1 VTVALDSAPDSPE
14 AGPDAALDAAPD
26 VSPVG
31 QPAGWWARA
40 GAFGLDVVL
49 GAGLVAAALM
59 TGWSAPPRGWLWWL
73 CMIIAAVTVVAI
85 GANRLLLP
93 ANTGWSL
100 GRAVFGIAVVDR
112 DGDLVGTPRLA
123 LRDLAH
129 LVDTLPLFLGWLW
142 PLIDRRSRTFADIL
156 VGTEVREQM
165 APRPDRRTL
174 AARVIASVAAL
185 SVVVAALGYALVY
198 RHQRAVDTA
207 REQIALQGPKIVSD
221 MLSYTA
227 KTAPDDFA
235 KAQSLVTDEYRPELA
250 KQQDAVRKNPVDN
263 DYWVSNS
270 SVLSAQSDRATM
282 LMLLQGQR
290 GAAPNQR
297 FVTASVRVDFV
308 RAGSQDWKLSNL
320 TVLSAPKAD
329 APKPD
334 APKLDA
340 PKPDAPKPDAPKSG
354 APKSEAPKSGAPK
367 SEAPKP
373 SSPKSEAPKP
383 SSPKS
388 AVPTPS
394 PAAPNPGGGGR

>member
-14 AGPDAALDAAPD
+14 AGPDAAPD
-26 VSPVG
+26 VETAPAV

-40 GAFGLDVVL
+40 GAFGIDVLL

-112 DGDLVGTPRLA
+112 DGELVGTTRLA

-129 LVDTLPLFLGWLW
+129 LLDTAPLFLGWLW
-142 PLIDRRSRTFADIL
+142 PLIDRHGRTFADIL
-156 VGTEVREQM
+156 VGTEVREQIG
-165 APRPDRRTL
+165 PRPDRRTL
-174 AARVIASVAAL
+174 AARVVAGVAAL

-207 REQIALQGPKIVSD
+207 REQIAVQGPKLVSD

-227 KTAPDDFA
+227 KTAPEDFA
-235 KAQSLVTDEYRPELA
+235 KSQSLVTDDYRPELA
-250 KQQDAVRKNPVDN
+250 RQQDAVRKNPVDN

-270 SVLSAQSDRATM
+270 AVLSAQPDNATM
-282 LMLLQGQR
+282 LLLLQGQR
-290 GAAPNQR
+290 GTAPSPR

-308 RAGSQDWKLSNL
+308 RAGPQDWKVANL
-320 TVLSAPKAD
+320 TVLSAPKPKPDVPKSD
-329 APKPD
+329 APKPGSPTPP
-334 APKLDA
+334 APAPGPGA
-340 PKPDAPKPDAPKSG
+340 PKPGGSG
-354 APKSEAPKSGAPK
+354 
-367 SEAPKP
+367 
-373 SSPKSEAPKP
+373 
-383 SSPKS
+383 
-388 AVPTPS
+388 
-394 PAAPNPGGGGR
+394 R